1 MKSVTIAFAIDMGMR
16 AEFRLARPG
25 EPVGFIGRD
34 TLVAEVTGVPDV
46 VKDADVLAIYRCNA
60 PFFRGEPRITYGGL
74 LSRAAA
80 QQAPGTGRRQ
90 AA

>member
-1 MKSVTIAFAIDMGMR
+1 MKSVKIAFTIDMGMR
-16 AEFRLARPG
+16 AEFRLARPD
-25 EPVGFIGRD
+25 ERVGFIGRD

-46 VKDADVLAIYRCNA
+46 VKDGCILDIYRCNA

-80 QQAPGTGRRQ
+80 QQWAGNRRQ